1 MPKKQTVSERI
12 RRAVET
18 ADVTRYRIAQETGLE
33 ESALSRF
40 VSRERGLSM
49 EALDALAEF
58 FEMQRAESPHE
69 LDAHAKRGGGVRNCR
84 RSSVSLERRFS

>member
-58 FEMQRAESPHE
+58 FGLE
-69 LDAHAKRGGGVRNCR
+69 LVASGKQKK
-84 RSSVSLERRFS
+84 